1 MDRMEKIARPFRVC
15 LTGAESTG
23 KSELAKEL
31 ARHFS
36 AALVPEYSREY
47 ALLRQNELS
56 YSDVGPIAHGQ
67 IEREDRAQAGLP
79 APHMIIL
86 DTDLL
91 STVVYSRHHFGAVP
105 QWVAEAARKR
115 LADFYLLLDI
125 DVPWIWDPVRDS
137 GQTRVTLHED
147 FSHGLHEFG
156 ARYALISGNWD
167 ERFRRSIEA
176 IGSARDLDQ
185 A

>member
-1 MDRMEKIARPFRVC
+1 MEKIARPFRVC

-36 AALVPEYSREY
+36 AVLVPEYAREY
-47 ALLRQNELS
+47 SLGRQNELG

-67 IEREDRAQAGLP
+67 MEREDQAQAGVS
-79 APHMIIL
+79 APHFLIL

-105 QWVAEAARKR
+105 QWLESRARDR

-137 GQTRVTLHED
+137 GQTREALHEG
-147 FSHGLHEFG
+147 FRRALEEFG
-156 ARYALISGNWD
+156 APYALISGNWD
-167 ERFRRSIEA
+167 ERLRRSIDA
-176 IGSARDLDQ
+176 VDAARRPSS
-185 A
+185 

>member
-1 MDRMEKIARPFRVC
+1 MEKITRPFRVC

-23 KSELAKEL
+23 KTELAKAL

-36 AALVPEYSREY
+36 AVLVPEYSREY
-47 ALLRQNELS
+47 SLARQNVLS

-67 IEREDRAQAGLP
+67 IEREDAAVGSLL
-79 APHMIIL
+79 IL

-105 QWVAEAARKR
+105 QWVQTKAGKR
-115 LADFYLLLDI
+115 LADLYLLLDI

-137 GQTRVTLHED
+137 GETRKELHDD
-147 FSHGLHEFG
+147 FRSALEEFG
-156 ARYALISGNWD
+156 ARYEMVSGTWE
-167 ERFRRSIEA
+167 ERLRKSIDA
-176 IGSARDLDQ
+176 IDSARR
-185 A
+185 

>member
-23 KSELAKEL
+23 KTELAKEL

-36 AALVPEYSREY
+36 AVLVPEFAREY
-47 ALLRQNELS
+47 ALARQNELS
-56 YSDVGPIAHGQ
+56 YSDVGPIAHVQ
-67 IEREDRAQAGLP
+67 MEREDSVKESHL
-79 APHMIIL
+79 IIL

-105 QWVAEAARKR
+105 QWVQTKAAER
-115 LADFYLLLDI
+115 LADLYLLLDV

-137 GQTRVTLHED
+137 GETRLELHED
-147 FSHGLHEFG
+147 FRSALGEFG
-156 ARYALISGNWD
+156 ARYELISGTWE
-167 ERFRRSIEA
+167 ERLRRSIEVIDRA
-176 IGSARDLDQ
+176 KLGP
-185 A
+185 